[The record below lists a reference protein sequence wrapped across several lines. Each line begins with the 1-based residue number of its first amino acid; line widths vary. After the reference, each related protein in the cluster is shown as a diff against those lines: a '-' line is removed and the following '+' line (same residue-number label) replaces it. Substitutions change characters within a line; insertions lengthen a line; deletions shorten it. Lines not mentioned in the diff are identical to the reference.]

1 MSVFVDTSAFLAVMD
16 GGDENHLKASRIW
29 RRIVSGDDLLITSNY
44 VLVET
49 LALVQHRMGM
59 EAVTSFEEDVAPLLE
74 VEWIGESAH
83 HAGVTTMIGA
93 GRRML
98 SLVDCTS
105 FDLMRTLGIRSAFA
119 FDRHFREQ
127 GFTLLA

>member
-1 MSVFVDTSAFLAVMD
+1 MD
-16 GGDENHLKASRIW
+16 KDDENHIRASRSW
-29 RRIVSGDDLLITSNY
+29 ERIVAGDDLLITSNY

-49 LALVQHRMGM
+49 LALVQHRLGM
-59 EAVTSFEEDVAPLLE
+59 EAVTSFEEDVVPLLE

-83 HAGVTTMIGA
+83 HTGVTTMIGA
-93 GRRML
+93 GRRRL

-127 GFTLLA
+127 GFALIA

>member
-1 MSVFVDTSAFLAVMD
+1 MSVFVDTSAFVAIMD
-16 GGDENHLKASRIW
+16 TDDENHLRASRIW
-29 RRIVSGDDLLITSNY
+29 ERIVSGDEVLVTSNY

-49 LALVQHRMGM
+49 LALVQHRLGM
-59 EAVTSFEEDVAPLLE
+59 EAVTTFEEDMVPLLE
-74 VEWIGESAH
+74 VEWIGEQAH

-93 GRRML
+93 GRRRL

-105 FDLMRTLGIRSAFA
+105 FDMMRSLGIKSVFS

-127 GFTLLA
+127 GFALLA